1 MEPVLLK
8 IHPCRLYVIVKVHLS
23 VSTLL
28 EYVQNMSN
36 EKSYYRLVH
45 ISDTRVRSE
54 HEQREELL

>member
-1 MEPVLLK
+1 M
-8 IHPCRLYVIVKVHLS
+8 
-23 VSTLL
+23 L